1 MLVIHRTSEHSAG
14 PCPGPP
20 ATPGHPLGPVPCYPP
35 ASLLGWWVSCF
46 PPWAPLC
53 PPFTF
58 CLSFERDADPPRG
71 AWDLLGGSTPRCP
84 AEPGPA
90 AARTPGERRPTGV
103 WAASDWQGGSTGSF
117 VCVRVCA
124 RVCPCACGEHP
135 CDHTSSGRAAVRTC
149 VHVTARSSRR

>member
-46 PPWAPLC
+46 HPWAPLC
-53 PPFTF
+53 PPFAF

-84 AEPGPA
+84 AEPGHQEGGVLRESGLHLTGRVA
-90 AARTPGERRPTGV
+90 APGP
-103 WAASDWQGGSTGSF
+103 SC
-117 VCVRVCA
+117 VCVCA
-124 RVCPCACGEHP
+124 RA
-135 CDHTSSGRAAVRTC
+135 C
-149 VHVTARSSRR
+149 VHVRVESTRVTTRHRGVRLCECACT